1 MQQYQFINVNY
12 PLITADHLSRKAIIY
27 IRQSAEEN
35 AGSRALCESQ
45 VELAR
50 AYTWPEHLIAV
61 IDEDVGK
68 GGFSVN
74 DRRGWQHMLAE
85 IATNSVGIVFATSV
99 SRLSRQP
106 SAYEQLLSL
115 AADHGM
121 LLCIGN
127 RIIDPSDRL
136 WRGDQ

>member
-1 MQQYQFINVNY
+1 MQHYQFTNLDHSLV
-12 PLITADHLSRKAIIY
+12 TAEHLKRTAIVY
-27 IRQSAEEN
+27 VRQSTEGN